1 MDTPDTYLL
10 NQRFAHIAPAVYA
23 DAHLVHRG
31 RTLTG
36 ALLVEIGDTPH
47 LLRLE
52 AGRIAAVQRRF
63 PLFQE
68 RLLTIRGSARAWQAL
83 WQPVPEPEP
92 GRHDLFALTKRG
104 EMQVE
109 GQP

>member
-1 MDTPDTYLL
+1 MDTPDPHLL
-10 NQRFAHIAPAVYA
+10 NQRFARIAPAVNA

-83 WQPVPEPEP
+83 WQPVPEP
-92 GRHDLFALTKRG
+92 GWHDLFALTKRG